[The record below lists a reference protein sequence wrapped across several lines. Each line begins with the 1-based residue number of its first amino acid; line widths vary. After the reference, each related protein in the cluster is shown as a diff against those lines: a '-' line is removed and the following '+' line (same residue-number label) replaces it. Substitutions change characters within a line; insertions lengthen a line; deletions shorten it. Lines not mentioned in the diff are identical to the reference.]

1 VIPRAEVAL
10 QRLTQAW
17 LLRRMRIAGISF
29 TGRVTVVGAPI
40 VDVFPHSR
48 VEIHDGVT
56 LVSRSWWTALG
67 VSRPV
72 IIRTLSPAACIS
84 IGAGSGL
91 SGTTL
96 CSVVGV
102 TMGSRVLC
110 GADVLIADTDFHPV
124 DELPRVD
131 RPVPAGDPADAVVI
145 EDDVFLGARCIV
157 LKGVRIGAGTV
168 VGAGSV
174 VSQTLPSG
182 VVAAGNPARVI
193 RVLDP
198 STDHP

>member
-1 VIPRAEVAL
+1 MIPRVEVVV
-10 QRLTQAW
+10 QRLTRVW
-17 LLRRMRIAGISF
+17 LLRKLRTAGVSI
-29 TGRVTVVGAPI
+29 TGRLTIIGAPI
-40 VDVFPHSR
+40 VDIFPKSR
-48 VEIHDGVT
+48 VTVHDGVT

-72 IIRTLSPAACIS
+72 IIRTLSSGADIS

-96 CSVVGV
+96 CSVVGITV
-102 TMGSRVLC
+102 GRRVLC
-110 GADVLIADTDFHPV
+110 GADVLVADTDFHPI
-124 DELPRVD
+124 DKSPRVD
-131 RPVPAGDPADAVVI
+131 LPIPAGDPSDAIVI

-174 VSQTLPSG
+174 VSQTLPPG

-193 RVLDP
+193 RALRLSADR
-198 STDHP
+198 S